1 MTAEARPAGR
11 PDTGAD
17 PRPDTGVDTGA
28 APGAGTDALR
38 QRVAALEQALAEAR
52 QARDAGRASE
62 DRFRALFDMNRDG
75 IVFVDL
81 EGHIE
86 EMNQAYLDLV
96 GYDRDEIGKHTYQD
110 LTPEKWRAEE
120 ADIIEIQVMRR
131 GFSDEYEKEYVRKD
145 GSIAPISLRTIL
157 VRDLEGR
164 PIRFM
169 GIVRDI
175 TELKE
180 KEEALKASEKRY
192 RSLFD
197 LSHDGVVFASLDGPI
212 EEANGAYLDML
223 GYDSDE
229 LAGMTYQQLTPARWA
244 AMEADIVGDQIL
256 SRGYSDEYEKEY
268 IRKDGSVFPVAL
280 RAILVRDEAGRPL
293 RLMAVVRDITEQK
306 QAKEA
311 LERHAHDLAR
321 SNEEL
326 EQFAYVASHD
336 LQEPLRKIRAF
347 GALLADEK
355 QESLD
360 EEGRQYIEFMIDA
373 AARMQ
378 TLVSDLLALSRVT
391 TGAQPFEDLAL
402 GEVFETVLSDLSVA
416 LQEADGRVEV
426 AAAPTIEADRT
437 QMEQLFRN
445 LIGNALKFRT
455 PDVPPQVSVRMVAD
469 APPLAAVPGPA
480 LTIVVAD
487 NGIGFEP
494 SQGSKLFQPFKRL
507 HARHQYEGAGIGLAI
522 CERIVSRH
530 HGRIAASGTPGAGAT
545 FTVTLPRRQPR

>member
-1 MTAEARPAGR
+1 MRAETAEAR
-11 PDTGAD
+11 AD
-17 PRPDTGVDTGA
+17 SRTDA
-28 APGAGTDALR
+28 GAGPDDGAQALR
-38 QRVAALEQALAEAR
+38 QQVAALEEALAEAGR
-52 QARDAGRASE
+52 ARDAGRTSE
-62 DRFRALFDMNRDG
+62 DRFRALFDMSRDG

-81 EGHIE
+81 DGHIE

-96 GYDRDEIGKHTYQD
+96 GYGRDEITTHTYQD
-110 LTPEKWRAEE
+110 LTPEKWRAIE
-120 ADIIEIQVMRR
+120 AEIIETQVMQR

-180 KEEALKASEKRY
+180 KEEALKASERRY

-197 LSHDGVVFASLDGPI
+197 LSHDGVVFVGLDGPV
-212 EEANGAYLDML
+212 EEANPAYLDML
-223 GYDSDE
+223 GYQLDE
-229 LAGMTYQQLTPARWA
+229 LVGMTYQQLTPPRWA
-244 AMEADIVGDQIL
+244 AMEADIVAEQLL
-256 SRGYSDEYEKEY
+256 SRGYTDEYEKEY
-268 IRKDGSVFPVAL
+268 IRKGGSVFPVAV
-280 RAILVRDEAGRPL
+280 RAILVRDETGAPVRIMGI
-293 RLMAVVRDITEQK
+293 VRDITEQK

-311 LERHAHDLAR
+311 LERHARDLAR

-355 QESLD
+355 RESLD
-360 EEGRQYIEFMIDA
+360 DEGQQYIDFMTDA

-391 TGAQPFEDLAL
+391 TAAHPFEDLSLA
-402 GEVFETVLSDLSVA
+402 EVFDTVLSDLSVR
-416 LQEADGRVEV
+416 LEEAGGQVEV
-426 AAAPTIEADRT
+426 SATPTIEADRT

-445 LIGNALKFRT
+445 LIGNALKFHR
-455 PDVPPQVSVRMVAD
+455 PGVPPQVTVEVAAQAQPID
-469 APPLAAVPGPA
+469 AVPGPA
-480 LTIVVAD
+480 HAIVVTD
-487 NGIGFEP
+487 NGIGFES

-522 CERIVSRH
+522 CEKIVLRH
-530 HGRIAASGTPGAGAT
+530 HGRITASGTPGAGAT

>member
-1 MTAEARPAGR
+1 MTAEARTASQPTAGAGR
-11 PDTGAD
+11 DDSAL
-17 PRPDTGVDTGA
+17 
-28 APGAGTDALR
+28 ALR
-38 QRVAALEQALAEAR
+38 RRVATLEQALAEAR
-52 QARDAGRASE
+52 RDRDAGRTSE
-62 DRFRALFDMNRDG
+62 DRFRALFDMSRDG

-96 GYDRDEIGKHTYQD
+96 GYDRDEISTHTYQD
-110 LTPEKWRAEE
+110 LTPKKWRAGE
-120 ADIIEIQVMRR
+120 AEIIETQVMRR

-164 PIRFM
+164 PVRFM

-197 LSHDGVVFASLDGPI
+197 LSHDGVVFVALDGPV
-212 EEANGAYLDML
+212 EEANGALLDML
-223 GYDSDE
+223 GYELDE
-229 LAGMTYQQLTPARWA
+229 LTGMTYQQFTPPRWA
-244 AMEADIVGDQIL
+244 AMEADIVAEQIL
-256 SRGYSDEYEKEY
+256 TRGYSDEYEKEY
-268 IRKDGSVFPVAL
+268 IRKDGSVFPVAV
-280 RAILVRDEAGRPL
+280 RAILVRDEAGAPL
-293 RLMAVVRDITEQK
+293 RIMAIVRDITEEK
-306 QAKEA
+306 LAKEA
-311 LERHAHDLAR
+311 LERHARDLAR

-347 GALLADEK
+347 GALLAEEKRENLDDE
-355 QESLD
+355 
-360 EEGRQYIEFMIDA
+360 GCQYIDFMTDA

-391 TGAQPFEDLAL
+391 TAAHPFEDLAL
-402 GEVFETVLSDLSVA
+402 DEVFATALSDLSVA
-416 LQEADGRVEV
+416 LQEADGQADI

-445 LIGNALKFRT
+445 LIGNALKFRRPGVRRGSRSRSRRARHRSTRFRGPHT
-455 PDVPPQVSVRMVAD
+455 PSSWRTTASASSRPRAASSSSPSSGCMRAISTRAPGSGLRSARRSSSATTGGSTRPPRRAR
-469 APPLAAVPGPA
+469 APP
-480 LTIVVAD
+480 
-487 NGIGFEP
+487 
-494 SQGSKLFQPFKRL
+494 
-507 HARHQYEGAGIGLAI
+507 
-522 CERIVSRH
+522 SR
-530 HGRIAASGTPGAGAT
+530 
-545 FTVTLPRRQPR
+545 

>member
-1 MTAEARPAGR
+1 MTAEARPLQH
-11 PDTGAD
+11 
-17 PRPDTGVDTGA
+17 
-28 APGAGTDALR
+28 APPLDDDEAL
-38 QRVAALEQALAEAR
+38 QRRIAELEQALAEAR
-52 QARDAGRASE
+52 RDRDAGRTSRG
-62 DRFRALFDMNRDG
+62 RFRSLFEMSRDG

-96 GYDRDEIGKHTYQD
+96 GYGRDEISTHTYQD
-110 LTPEKWRAEE
+110 LTPEKWRASE
-120 ADIIEIQVMRR
+120 AEIIETQVMRR

-157 VRDLEGR
+157 VRDLDGR
-164 PIRFM
+164 PVRFM

-180 KEEALKASEKRY
+180 KEEALRASEKRY

-197 LSHDGVVFASLDGPI
+197 LSHDGVVFVGLDGPV
-212 EEANGAYLDML
+212 EEANDAYLDML
-223 GYDSDE
+223 GYDLDE
-229 LAGMTYQQLTPARWA
+229 LIGVTYQQLTPVRWA
-244 AMEADIVGDQIL
+244 AMEAEIVEKQL
-256 SRGYSDEYEKEY
+256 MSRGYTDEYEKEY
-268 IRKDGSVFPVAL
+268 IRKNGSVFPIAV
-280 RAILVRDEAGRPL
+280 RSILVRDEAGTPVRI
-293 RLMAVVRDITEQK
+293 MGIVRDITEQK

-311 LERHAHDLAR
+311 LERHARDLAR

-347 GALLADEK
+347 GDLLAEEK
-355 QESLD
+355 RENLD
-360 EEGRQYIEFMIDA
+360 EEGHQYIDFMTDA
-373 AARMQ
+373 ASRMQ

-391 TGAQPFEDLAL
+391 TAAQPFEDLPL
-402 GEVFETVLSDLSVA
+402 NDVFDTVLSDLSVS
-416 LQEADGRVEV
+416 LEEVDGQVDV
-426 AAAPTIEADRT
+426 ANAPTIEADRT
-437 QMEQLFRN
+437 QMDQLFRN
-445 LIGNALKFRT
+445 LIGNAVKFHKPGVAPRVT
-455 PDVPPQVSVRMVAD
+455 VRMA
-469 APPLAAVPGPA
+469 AEAEPLPAVPGPA
-480 LTIVVAD
+480 HTIFVSD

-522 CERIVSRH
+522 CEKIVLRH
-530 HGRIAASGTPGAGAT
+530 HGQITATGTPGEGAT

>member
-1 MTAEARPAGR
+1 MTAEARPLR
-11 PDTGAD
+11 H
-17 PRPDTGVDTGA
+17 
-28 APGAGTDALR
+28 APPLAEDEALR
-38 QRVAALEQALAEAR
+38 RRIAELEQALAEAR
-52 QARDAGRASE
+52 RDRDAGRTSRG
-62 DRFRALFDMNRDG
+62 RFRSLFEMSRDG

-81 EGHIE
+81 DGHIE

-96 GYDRDEIGKHTYQD
+96 GYDRDEISTHTYQD
-110 LTPEKWRAEE
+110 LTPEKWRAGE
-120 ADIIEIQVMRR
+120 AEIIETQVMQR

-157 VRDLEGR
+157 VRDLDGR

-180 KEEALKASEKRY
+180 KEEALRASEKRY

-197 LSHDGVVFASLDGPI
+197 LSHDGVVFVGLDGPI
-212 EEANGAYLDML
+212 EEANDAYLDML
-223 GYDSDE
+223 GYGLDE
-229 LAGMTYQQLTPARWA
+229 IIGVTYQQLTPTRWA
-244 AMEADIVGDQIL
+244 AMEAEIVEKQL
-256 SRGYSDEYEKEY
+256 MSRGYTDEYEKEY
-268 IRKDGSVFPVAL
+268 IRKNGSVFPIAV
-280 RAILVRDEAGRPL
+280 RSILVRDEAGTPVRI
-293 RLMAVVRDITEQK
+293 MGIVRDITEQK

-311 LERHAHDLAR
+311 LERHARDLAR

-347 GALLADEK
+347 GALLAEEK
-355 QESLD
+355 QGSLD
-360 EEGRQYIEFMIDA
+360 EEGRQYIDFMTDA

-378 TLVSDLLALSRVT
+378 TLVSDILALSRVT
-391 TGAQPFEDLAL
+391 TAAQPFKDLL
-402 GEVFETVLSDLSVA
+402 LSDVFDTVLSDLSVA
-416 LQEADGRVEV
+416 LDEAEGHVEV
-426 AAAPTIEADRT
+426 AEVPTIEADRT
-437 QMEQLFRN
+437 QMDQLFRN
-445 LIGNALKFRT
+445 LIGNALKFRKPGVAPRVT
-455 PDVPPQVSVRMVAD
+455 VRMAGE
-469 APPLAAVPGPA
+469 AKPLPAIPGPA
-480 LTIVVAD
+480 LTIVVSD

-522 CERIVSRH
+522 CEKIVVRH
-530 HGRIAASGTPGAGAT
+530 HGRITATGRPDEGAT

>member
-11 PDTGAD
+11 PDTGA
-17 PRPDTGVDTGA
+17 DTGVDTGA

-223 GYDSDE
+223 GYDSERARRPD
-229 LAGMTYQQLTPARWA
+229 LPAAHAGAL
-244 AMEADIVGDQIL
+244 G
-256 SRGYSDEYEKEY
+256 G
-268 IRKDGSVFPVAL
+268 DGSRHRRGSDPQPRLFGRIREGIHPQGRLGLPRRPPRHPGTRRGRPAPAAHGG
-280 RAILVRDEAGRPL
+280 RARHHRAEAG
-293 RLMAVVRDITEQK
+293 
-306 QAKEA
+306 
-311 LERHAHDLAR
+311 
-321 SNEEL
+321 
-326 EQFAYVASHD
+326 
-336 LQEPLRKIRAF
+336 
-347 GALLADEK
+347 
-355 QESLD
+355 
-360 EEGRQYIEFMIDA
+360 EG
-373 AARMQ
+373 
-378 TLVSDLLALSRVT
+378 
-391 TGAQPFEDLAL
+391 
-402 GEVFETVLSDLSVA
+402 
-416 LQEADGRVEV
+416 
-426 AAAPTIEADRT
+426 
-437 QMEQLFRN
+437 
-445 LIGNALKFRT
+445 
-455 PDVPPQVSVRMVAD
+455 
-469 APPLAAVPGPA
+469 
-480 LTIVVAD
+480 
-487 NGIGFEP
+487 
-494 SQGSKLFQPFKRL
+494 
-507 HARHQYEGAGIGLAI
+507 
-522 CERIVSRH
+522 
-530 HGRIAASGTPGAGAT
+530 GAGA
-545 FTVTLPRRQPR
+545 PRPRPRPLERGARAVRLCRVPRPAGAAPQDSRLRRPPRGREAGEPGRGRPPVHRIHDRRRGGGCRPW

>member
-1 MTAEARPAGR
+1 MTAEARPLPHA
-11 PDTGAD
+11 PPIAD
-17 PRPDTGVDTGA
+17 DE
-28 APGAGTDALR
+28 ALR
-38 QRVAALEQALAEAR
+38 RRIATLEQALAEAR
-52 QARDAGRASE
+52 RARDVGRTSE
-62 DRFRALFDMNRDG
+62 DRFRSLFDMSRDG

-96 GYDRDEIGKHTYQD
+96 GYDRDEISTHTYQD
-110 LTPEKWRAEE
+110 LTPEKWRAGE
-120 ADIIEIQVMRR
+120 AEIIETQVMQR

-157 VRDLEGR
+157 VRDLDGR

-180 KEEALKASEKRY
+180 KEEALRASEKRY

-197 LSHDGVVFASLDGPI
+197 LSHDGVVFVGLDGPI
-212 EEANGAYLDML
+212 EEANDAYLDMV
-223 GYDSDE
+223 GYDLDE
-229 LAGMTYQQLTPARWA
+229 LIGVTYQQLTPTRWA
-244 AMEADIVGDQIL
+244 VMEAEIVDQQL
-256 SRGYSDEYEKEY
+256 MSRGYTDEYEKEY
-268 IRKDGSVFPVAL
+268 IRKEGSVFPVAV
-280 RAILVRDEAGRPL
+280 RSILVRDEAGTPVRI
-293 RLMAVVRDITEQK
+293 MGIVRDITEQK
-306 QAKEA
+306 EAKEA
-311 LERHAHDLAR
+311 LERHALDLAR

-360 EEGRQYIEFMIDA
+360 EEGRQYIDFMTDA

-391 TGAQPFEDLAL
+391 TAAQPFEDLPL
-402 GEVFETVLSDLSVA
+402 SDVFDTVLSDLSVS
-416 LQEADGRVEV
+416 LDEAGGHVEV
-426 AAAPTIEADRT
+426 AEVPTIEADRT
-437 QMEQLFRN
+437 QMDQLFRN
-445 LIGNALKFRT
+445 LIGNALKFRKPGVAPRVT
-455 PDVPPQVSVRMVAD
+455 VRMA
-469 APPLAAVPGPA
+469 AEAKPLPAIPGPA
-480 LTIVVAD
+480 HTIVVAD

-522 CERIVSRH
+522 CEKIVLRH
-530 HGRIAASGTPGAGAT
+530 HGRITATGTPGEGAT

>member
-1 MTAEARPAGR
+1 MTAETAEVRAASRTDLDGD
-11 PDTGAD
+11 PDDGAQ
-17 PRPDTGVDTGA
+17 
-28 APGAGTDALR
+28 ALR
-38 QRVAALEQALAEAR
+38 QQVAALEQALAEAGR
-52 QARDAGRASE
+52 ARDAGRTSE
-62 DRFRALFDMNRDG
+62 DRFRALFDMSRDG

-81 EGHIE
+81 DGHIE

-96 GYDRDEIGKHTYQD
+96 GYGRDEITTHTYQD
-110 LTPEKWRAEE
+110 LTPEKWRAIE
-120 ADIIEIQVMRR
+120 AEIIETQVMQR

-175 TELKE
+175 AELKE
-180 KEEALKASEKRY
+180 KEEALKASERRY

-197 LSHDGVVFASLDGPI
+197 LSHDGVVFVGLDGPV
-212 EEANGAYLDML
+212 EEANPAYLDML
-223 GYDSDE
+223 GYELDE
-229 LAGMTYQQLTPARWA
+229 LVGMTYQQLTPPRWA
-244 AMEADIVGDQIL
+244 KMEADIVAEQL
-256 SRGYSDEYEKEY
+256 LQRGYTDEYEKEY
-268 IRKDGSVFPVAL
+268 IRNDGSVFPVAV
-280 RAILVRDEAGRPL
+280 RAILVRDETGAPVRIMGI
-293 RLMAVVRDITEQK
+293 VRDITEQK

-311 LERHAHDLAR
+311 LERHARDLAR

-355 QESLD
+355 RESLD
-360 EEGRQYIEFMIDA
+360 DEGQRYIDFMTDA

-391 TGAQPFEDLAL
+391 TAAHPFEDLSLA
-402 GEVFETVLSDLSVA
+402 EVFDTVLSDLSVR
-416 LQEADGRVEV
+416 LEEAGGQVEV
-426 AAAPTIEADRT
+426 SATPTIEADRT

-445 LIGNALKFRT
+445 LIGNALKFCR
-455 PDVPPQVSVRMVAD
+455 PGVPPHVTVEVAAQAQPID
-469 APPLAAVPGPA
+469 AVPGPA
-480 LTIVVAD
+480 HTIVVTD
-487 NGIGFEP
+487 NGIGFEL

-522 CERIVSRH
+522 CEKIVLRH
-530 HGRIAASGTPGAGAT
+530 HGRITASGTPGAGAT

>member
-1 MTAEARPAGR
+1 MTAEARPLPHA
-11 PDTGAD
+11 PPLAD
-17 PRPDTGVDTGA
+17 DE
-28 APGAGTDALR
+28 ALR
-38 QRVAALEQALAEAR
+38 RRIAALEQALAEAR
-52 QARDAGRASE
+52 RARDIGRTSE
-62 DRFRALFDMNRDG
+62 DRFRSLFDMSRDG

-96 GYDRDEIGKHTYQD
+96 GYGRDEISTHTYQD
-110 LTPEKWRAEE
+110 LTPEKWRAGE
-120 ADIIEIQVMRR
+120 AEIIETQVMQR

-157 VRDLEGR
+157 VRDLDGR
-164 PIRFM
+164 PVRFM

-180 KEEALKASEKRY
+180 KEEALRASEKRY

-197 LSHDGVVFASLDGPI
+197 LSHDGVVFVGLDGPI
-212 EEANGAYLDML
+212 EEANDAYLDMV
-223 GYDSDE
+223 GYDLDE
-229 LAGMTYQQLTPARWA
+229 LIGVTYQQLTPVRWA
-244 AMEADIVGDQIL
+244 AMEAEIVDQQL
-256 SRGYSDEYEKEY
+256 MSRGYTDEYEKEY
-268 IRKDGSVFPVAL
+268 IRKEGSVFPVAV
-280 RAILVRDEAGRPL
+280 RSILVRDDAGTPVRI
-293 RLMAVVRDITEQK
+293 MGIVRDITEQK

-311 LERHAHDLAR
+311 LERHARDLAR

-347 GALLADEK
+347 GALLAEEK

-360 EEGRQYIEFMIDA
+360 EEGRQYIDFMTDA

-391 TGAQPFEDLAL
+391 TAAQPFKDLPL
-402 GEVFETVLSDLSVA
+402 SKVFDTVLSDLSVS
-416 LQEADGRVEV
+416 LDEAEGHVEV
-426 AAAPTIEADRT
+426 AEVPTIEADRT
-437 QMEQLFRN
+437 QMDQLFRN
-445 LIGNALKFRT
+445 LVGNALKFRKPGVAPRVT
-455 PDVPPQVSVRMVAD
+455 VRMAVEAK
-469 APPLAAVPGPA
+469 PLPAIPGPA
-480 LTIVVAD
+480 HTIVVAD

-522 CERIVSRH
+522 CEKIVLRH
-530 HGRIAASGTPGAGAT
+530 HGRITAAGTPGEGAT

>member
-1 MTAEARPAGR
+1 MTAEARPAR
-11 PDTGAD
+11 QD
-17 PRPDTGVDTGA
+17 
-28 APGAGTDALR
+28 GTDGGREESAHALR
-38 QRVAALEQALAEAR
+38 RQVASLEQALAEAWR
-52 QARDAGRASE
+52 ARDAGRTSE
-62 DRFRALFDMNRDG
+62 DRFRALFEMSRDG

-96 GYDRDEIGKHTYQD
+96 GYDRDEITTHTYQD
-110 LTPEKWRAEE
+110 LTPEKWRASE
-120 ADIIEIQVMRR
+120 AEIIETQVMRR

-157 VRDLEGR
+157 VRDLDGR
-164 PIRFM
+164 PVRFM

-175 TELKE
+175 AELKE

-192 RSLFD
+192 RGLFD
-197 LSHDGVVFASLDGPI
+197 LSHDGVVFAALDGTV
-212 EEANGAYLDML
+212 EEANPAYLDML
-223 GYDSDE
+223 GYDLDE
-229 LAGMTYQQLTPARWA
+229 IVNMTYQQLTPARWA
-244 AMEADIVGDQIL
+244 AMEADIVEEQLL
-256 SRGYSDEYEKEY
+256 SRGYTDEYEKEY
-268 IRKDGSVFPVAL
+268 IRKGGSVFPVAV
-280 RAILVRDEAGRPL
+280 RAILVRDETGRPV
-293 RLMAVVRDITEQK
+293 RLMGIARDITEQK

-311 LERHAHDLAR
+311 LERHARDLAR

-355 QESLD
+355 SESLD
-360 EEGRQYIEFMIDA
+360 DEGRQYIDFMTDA

-391 TGAQPFEDLAL
+391 TAARPFEDLAL
-402 GEVFETVLSDLSVA
+402 GEVFDTVLSDLSVA
-416 LQEADGRVEV
+416 LQEADGRVDV
-426 AAAPTIEADRT
+426 AAAPTVEADRT

-445 LIGNALKFRT
+445 LIGNALKFRR
-455 PDVPPQVSVRMVAD
+455 PGVAPRVTVEMAEGAMPLD
-469 APPLAAVPGPA
+469 AIPGPA
-480 LTIVVAD
+480 HTIVVAD

-494 SQGSKLFQPFKRL
+494 DQGSRLFQPFKRL

-522 CERIVSRH
+522 CEKIVLRH
-530 HGRIAASGTPGAGAT
+530 HGRITATATPGAGAA

>member
-1 MTAEARPAGR
+1 MTAEARPLPHA
-11 PDTGAD
+11 PPLAD
-17 PRPDTGVDTGA
+17 DE
-28 APGAGTDALR
+28 ALR
-38 QRVAALEQALAEAR
+38 RRITTLEQALAEAKR
-52 QARDAGRASE
+52 ARDVGRTSE
-62 DRFRALFDMNRDG
+62 DRFRSLFDMSRDG

-96 GYDRDEIGKHTYQD
+96 GYDRDEISTHTYQD
-110 LTPEKWRAEE
+110 LTPEKWRSGEAE
-120 ADIIEIQVMRR
+120 IIETQVMQR

-180 KEEALKASEKRY
+180 KEEALRASEKRY

-197 LSHDGVVFASLDGPI
+197 LSHDGVVFVGLDGPI
-212 EEANGAYLDML
+212 EEANDAYLDMV
-223 GYDSDE
+223 GYDLGE
-229 LAGMTYQQLTPARWA
+229 LIGVTYQQLTPTRWA
-244 AMEADIVGDQIL
+244 AMEAEIVDQQL
-256 SRGYSDEYEKEY
+256 MSRGYTDEYEKEY
-268 IRKDGSVFPVAL
+268 IRKEGSIFPVAV
-280 RAILVRDEAGRPL
+280 RSILVRDEAGTPVRI
-293 RLMAVVRDITEQK
+293 MGIVRDITEQK
-306 QAKEA
+306 EAKEA
-311 LERHAHDLAR
+311 LERHALDLAR

-360 EEGRQYIEFMIDA
+360 EEGRQYIDFMTDA

-391 TGAQPFEDLAL
+391 TAAQPFEDLPL
-402 GEVFETVLSDLSVA
+402 SDVFDTVLSDLSVA
-416 LQEADGRVEV
+416 LDEAEGHVEV
-426 AAAPTIEADRT
+426 AEVPTIEADRT
-437 QMEQLFRN
+437 QMDQLFRN
-445 LIGNALKFRT
+445 LIGNALKFRKPGIAPRVT
-455 PDVPPQVSVRMVAD
+455 VRMA
-469 APPLAAVPGPA
+469 AEAKPLPAIPGPA
-480 LTIVVAD
+480 HTIVVAD

-522 CERIVSRH
+522 CEKIVLRH
-530 HGRIAASGTPGAGAT
+530 HGRITATGTPGEGAT

>member
-1 MTAEARPAGR
+1 MTAKARPIEHIPATAE
-11 PDTGAD
+11 DE
-17 PRPDTGVDTGA
+17 
-28 APGAGTDALR
+28 ALR
-38 QRVAALEQALAEAR
+38 QRIAALEQALAEAR
-52 QARDAGRASE
+52 RDLDAGRTSE
-62 DRFRALFDMNRDG
+62 DRFRSLFDMSRDG

-96 GYDRDEIGKHTYQD
+96 GYGRDEISTHTYQD
-110 LTPEKWRAEE
+110 LTPEKWRAGE
-120 ADIIEIQVMRR
+120 AEIIETQVMRR

-157 VRDLEGR
+157 VRDLDGR
-164 PIRFM
+164 PVRFM

-180 KEEALKASEKRY
+180 KEEALRASEKRY

-197 LSHDGVVFASLDGPI
+197 LSHDGVVFVGLDGPV
-212 EEANGAYLDML
+212 EEANDAYLDML
-223 GYDSDE
+223 GYDLDE
-229 LAGMTYQQLTPARWA
+229 LIGVTYQQLTPTRWA
-244 AMEADIVGDQIL
+244 AMEAEIVEKQL
-256 SRGYSDEYEKEY
+256 MSRGYTDEYEKEY
-268 IRKDGSVFPVAL
+268 IRKNGSVFPIAV
-280 RAILVRDEAGRPL
+280 RSILVRDEAGTPVRI
-293 RLMAVVRDITEQK
+293 MGIVRDITEQK

-311 LERHAHDLAR
+311 LERHARDLAR

-347 GALLADEK
+347 GALLAEEK
-355 QESLD
+355 RESVD
-360 EEGRQYIEFMIDA
+360 EEGRQYIDFMTDA

-378 TLVSDLLALSRVT
+378 TLVSDILALSRVT
-391 TGAQPFEDLAL
+391 TAAQPFEDLPL
-402 GEVFETVLSDLSVA
+402 SNVFDTVLSDLSVS
-416 LQEADGRVEV
+416 LEEADGQVDV
-426 AAAPTIEADRT
+426 AEAPTIEADRT
-437 QMEQLFRN
+437 QMDQLFRN
-445 LIGNALKFRT
+445 LIGNALKFRKPGVASRVT
-455 PDVPPQVSVRMVAD
+455 VRMA
-469 APPLAAVPGPA
+469 AEAEPLPAVPGPA
-480 LTIVVAD
+480 HTIVVSD

-522 CERIVSRH
+522 CEKIVLRH
-530 HGRIAASGTPGAGAT
+530 HGQITATGTPDEGAT

>member
-1 MTAEARPAGR
+1 MTAETAEVHAARRTDA
-11 PDTGAD
+11 
-17 PRPDTGVDTGA
+17 
-28 APGAGTDALR
+28 GAGPDDGAHALR
-38 QRVAALEQALAEAR
+38 QQVAALEEALAEAR
-52 QARDAGRASE
+52 RARDAGRTSE
-62 DRFRALFDMNRDG
+62 DRFRALFDMSRDG

-81 EGHIE
+81 DGHIE

-96 GYDRDEIGKHTYQD
+96 GYGRDEITTHTYQD
-110 LTPEKWRAEE
+110 LTPEKWRAIE
-120 ADIIEIQVMRR
+120 AEIIETQVMQR

-145 GSIAPISLRTIL
+145 GSTAPISLRTIL

-175 TELKE
+175 AELKE

-192 RSLFD
+192 RGLFD
-197 LSHDGVVFASLDGPI
+197 LSHDGVVFVGLDGPV
-212 EEANGAYLDML
+212 EEANPAYLDML
-223 GYDSDE
+223 GYELDE
-229 LAGMTYQQLTPARWA
+229 LVGMTYQQLTPPRWA
-244 AMEADIVGDQIL
+244 KMEADIVAEQL
-256 SRGYSDEYEKEY
+256 LQRGYTDEYEKEY
-268 IRKDGSVFPVAL
+268 IRNDGSVFPVAV
-280 RAILVRDEAGRPL
+280 RAILVRDETGAPVRIMGI
-293 RLMAVVRDITEQK
+293 VRDITEQK

-311 LERHAHDLAR
+311 LERHARDLAR

-355 QESLD
+355 RESLD
-360 EEGRQYIEFMIDA
+360 DEGQQYIDFMTDA

-391 TGAQPFEDLAL
+391 TAAHPFEDLSLA
-402 GEVFETVLSDLSVA
+402 EVFDTVLSDLSVR
-416 LQEADGRVEV
+416 LEEAGGQVEV
-426 AAAPTIEADRT
+426 SATPTIEADRT

-445 LIGNALKFRT
+445 LIGNALKFCR
-455 PDVPPQVSVRMVAD
+455 PGVPPHVTVEVAAQAQPID
-469 APPLAAVPGPA
+469 TVPGPA
-480 LTIVVAD
+480 HDIVVTD
-487 NGIGFEP
+487 NGIGFEL

-522 CERIVSRH
+522 CEKIVLRH
-530 HGRIAASGTPGAGAT
+530 HGRITASGTPGAGAT

>member
-1 MTAEARPAGR
+1 MTAEARPAAR
-11 PDTGAD
+11 PAAGGA
-17 PRPDTGVDTGA
+17 RGVDA
-28 APGAGTDALR
+28 DALVR
-38 QRVAALEQALAEAR
+38 RVAALEQALAEAR
-52 QARDAGRASE
+52 RAGDAGRTSE
-62 DRFRALFDMNRDG
+62 DRFRALFDMSRDG

-96 GYDRDEIGKHTYQD
+96 GYDRDEITTHTYQD
-110 LTPEKWRAEE
+110 LTPEKWRAGE
-120 ADIIEIQVMRR
+120 AEIIETQVMPR

-157 VRDLEGR
+157 VRDLDGR

-175 TELKE
+175 AELKE
-180 KEEALKASEKRY
+180 NEEALKASEKRY

-197 LSHDGVVFASLDGPI
+197 LSHDGVVFAALDGHI
-212 EEANGAYLDML
+212 EEANDAYLDML
-223 GYDSDE
+223 GYDSAE
-229 LAGMTYQQLTPARWA
+229 LTGLTYQQLTPPRWA
-244 AMEADIVGDQIL
+244 AMEADIVAEQIL

-268 IRKDGSVFPVAL
+268 FRKDGSVLPVAL
-280 RAILVRDEAGRPL
+280 RAILVRDEAGAPV
-293 RLMAVVRDITEQK
+293 RLMAIVRDITEQK
-306 QAKEA
+306 LAKEA
-311 LERHAHDLAR
+311 LERHAHDLIR

-355 QESLD
+355 RERLD
-360 EEGRQYIEFMIDA
+360 EEGHQYVDFMTDA

-391 TGAQPFEDLAL
+391 TGARPFEDLAL
-402 GEVFETVLSDLSVA
+402 GEVFDTVLSDLSVA
-416 LQEADGRVEV
+416 LQEAGGRVDV

-445 LIGNALKFRT
+445 LIGNALKFRR
-455 PDVPPQVSVRMVAD
+455 PGVPPRVTVEIAD
-469 APPLAAVPGPA
+469 EAAPLDAVPWPA
-480 LTIVVAD
+480 HTIVITD
-487 NGIGFEP
+487 NGVGFEP
-494 SQGSKLFQPFKRL
+494 SQGGKLFQPFKRL

-522 CERIVSRH
+522 CEKIVSRH
-530 HGRIAASGTPGAGAT
+530 HGRIVASGTPGEGAT
-545 FTVTLPRRQPR
+545 FTVTLPRQQPQ

>member
-1 MTAEARPAGR
+1 MTAETAEAR
-11 PDTGAD
+11 
-17 PRPDTGVDTGA
+17 A
-28 APGAGTDALR
+28 ASRTDAGAGPDDGAQALR
-38 QRVAALEQALAEAR
+38 QQVAALEQALAEAR
-52 QARDAGRASE
+52 RARDAGRTSE
-62 DRFRALFDMNRDG
+62 DRFRALFDMSRDG

-81 EGHIE
+81 DGHIE

-96 GYDRDEIGKHTYQD
+96 GYGRDEITTHTYQD
-110 LTPEKWRAEE
+110 LTPEKWRAGE
-120 ADIIEIQVMRR
+120 AEIIETQVMQR

-175 TELKE
+175 AELKE
-180 KEEALKASEKRY
+180 KEEALKASERRY

-197 LSHDGVVFASLDGPI
+197 LSHDGVVFVGLDGPV
-212 EEANGAYLDML
+212 EEANPAYLDML
-223 GYDSDE
+223 GYELDE
-229 LAGMTYQQLTPARWA
+229 LVGMTYQQLTPPRWA
-244 AMEADIVGDQIL
+244 KMEADIVAEQL
-256 SRGYSDEYEKEY
+256 LQRGYTDEYEKEY
-268 IRKDGSVFPVAL
+268 IRNDGSVFPVAV
-280 RAILVRDEAGRPL
+280 RAILVRDETGAPVRIMGI
-293 RLMAVVRDITEQK
+293 VRDITEQK

-311 LERHAHDLAR
+311 LERHTRDLAR

-355 QESLD
+355 RESLD
-360 EEGRQYIEFMIDA
+360 DEGQQYIDFMTDA

-391 TGAQPFEDLAL
+391 TAAHPFEDLSLA
-402 GEVFETVLSDLSVA
+402 EVFDTVLSDLSVR
-416 LQEADGRVEV
+416 LEEAGGQVEV
-426 AAAPTIEADRT
+426 SATPTIEADRT

-445 LIGNALKFRT
+445 LIGNALKFCR
-455 PDVPPQVSVRMVAD
+455 PGVPPRVTVEVAAQAQPID
-469 APPLAAVPGPA
+469 TVPGPA
-480 LTIVVAD
+480 HDIVVTD
-487 NGIGFEP
+487 NGIGFES

-522 CERIVSRH
+522 CEKIVLRH
-530 HGRIAASGTPGAGAT
+530 HGRITASGTPGAGAT

>member
-1 MTAEARPAGR
+1 MTAEARPVERVPASAGEE
-11 PDTGAD
+11 
-17 PRPDTGVDTGA
+17 
-28 APGAGTDALR
+28 ALR
-38 QRVAALEQALAEAR
+38 RRIAALEQALAEAR
-52 QARDAGRASE
+52 RAQDAGRTSE
-62 DRFRALFDMNRDG
+62 DRFRALFDMSRDG

-81 EGHIE
+81 DGHIE

-96 GYDRDEIGKHTYQD
+96 GYDRDEITTHTYQD
-110 LTPEKWRAEE
+110 LTPEKWRAGE
-120 ADIIEIQVMRR
+120 AEIIETQVMRR

-157 VRDLEGR
+157 VRDLDGR

-175 TELKE
+175 AELKE

-197 LSHDGVVFASLDGPI
+197 LSHDGVVFVGLDGPI
-212 EEANGAYLDML
+212 EEANPAYLDML
-223 GYDSDE
+223 GYGLDE
-229 LAGMTYQQLTPARWA
+229 IVGMTYQQLTPPRWA
-244 AMEADIVGDQIL
+244 AMEAEIVAEQVI
-256 SRGYSDEYEKEY
+256 SRGYTDEYDKEY
-268 IRKDGSVFPVAL
+268 IRKDGSVFPVAV
-280 RAILVRDEAGRPL
+280 RAILVRDEAGTPVRI
-293 RLMAVVRDITEQK
+293 MGMVRDITEQK

-311 LERHAHDLAR
+311 LERHARDLAR

-355 QESLD
+355 RGNLD
-360 EEGRQYIEFMIDA
+360 DEGQQYIDFMTDA

-391 TGAQPFEDLAL
+391 TAAHPFEDLAL
-402 GEVFETVLSDLSVA
+402 AEVFDTVLSDLSVA
-416 LQEADGRVEV
+416 LEEAEGHVEV
-426 AAAPTIEADRT
+426 GATPTIEADRT

-445 LIGNALKFRT
+445 LIGNALKFRR
-455 PDVPPQVSVRMVAD
+455 PGVPPRVTVEVAAQAKPLD
-469 APPLAAVPGPA
+469 AIPGPA
-480 LTIVVAD
+480 YTIVVTD
-487 NGIGFEP
+487 NGIGFDS

-507 HARHQYEGAGIGLAI
+507 HARHHYEGAGIGLAI
-522 CERIVSRH
+522 CEKIVMRH
-530 HGRIAASGTPGAGAT
+530 HGRIIASGTPGEGAT
-545 FTVTLPRRQPR
+545 FTVTLPRRQPQ

>member
-1 MTAEARPAGR
+1 MTAEARPLPHA
-11 PDTGAD
+11 PPLAD
-17 PRPDTGVDTGA
+17 DEA
-28 APGAGTDALR
+28 
-38 QRVAALEQALAEAR
+38 QRRRIATLEQALAEAKR
-52 QARDAGRASE
+52 ARDVGRTSE
-62 DRFRALFDMNRDG
+62 DRFRSLFDMSRDG

-96 GYDRDEIGKHTYQD
+96 GYDRDEISTHTYQD
-110 LTPEKWRAEE
+110 LTPEKWRAGE
-120 ADIIEIQVMRR
+120 AEIIETQVMQR

-157 VRDLEGR
+157 VRDLDGR

-180 KEEALKASEKRY
+180 KEEALRASEKRY

-197 LSHDGVVFASLDGPI
+197 LSHDGVVFVGLDGPI
-212 EEANGAYLDML
+212 EEANDAYLDMV
-223 GYDSDE
+223 GYDLDE
-229 LAGMTYQQLTPARWA
+229 LIGVTYQQLTPTRWA
-244 AMEADIVGDQIL
+244 AMEAEIVDQQL
-256 SRGYSDEYEKEY
+256 MSRGYTDEYEKEY
-268 IRKDGSVFPVAL
+268 IRKEGSIFPVAV
-280 RAILVRDEAGRPL
+280 RSILVRDEAGTPVRI
-293 RLMAVVRDITEQK
+293 MGIVRDITEQK
-306 QAKEA
+306 EAKEA
-311 LERHAHDLAR
+311 LERHALDLAR

-360 EEGRQYIEFMIDA
+360 EEGRQYIDFMTDA

-391 TGAQPFEDLAL
+391 TAAQPFEDLPL
-402 GEVFETVLSDLSVA
+402 SDVFDTVLSDLSVS
-416 LQEADGRVEV
+416 LDEAEGHVEI
-426 AAAPTIEADRT
+426 AEAPTIEADRT
-437 QMEQLFRN
+437 QMDQLFRN
-445 LIGNALKFRT
+445 LIGNALKFRK
-455 PDVPPQVSVRMVAD
+455 PGI
-469 APPLAAVPGPA
+469 APRVTVHMAAEAPLPAIPGSA
-480 LTIVVAD
+480 HTIVVAD

-522 CERIVSRH
+522 CEKIVLRH
-530 HGRIAASGTPGAGAT
+530 HGRITATGTPGEGAT

>member
-1 MTAEARPAGR
+1 MTAEARPLEHA
-11 PDTGAD
+11 PPVAD
-17 PRPDTGVDTGA
+17 DE
-28 APGAGTDALR
+28 ALER
-38 QRVAALEQALAEAR
+38 RIAALEQALAEATR
-52 QARDAGRASE
+52 DRDAGRTSQ
-62 DRFRALFDMNRDG
+62 DRFRSLFDMSRDG

-81 EGHIE
+81 DGHIE

-96 GYDRDEIGKHTYQD
+96 GYDRDEISTHTYQD
-110 LTPEKWRAEE
+110 LTPEKWRAGE
-120 ADIIEIQVMRR
+120 AEIIETQVMRR

-157 VRDLEGR
+157 VRDLDGR

-180 KEEALKASEKRY
+180 NEDALKASERRY

-197 LSHDGVVFASLDGPI
+197 LSHDGVVFVALDGAI
-212 EEANGAYLDML
+212 EEANDAYLDML
-223 GYDSDE
+223 GYDLDE
-229 LAGMTYQQLTPARWA
+229 LIGVTYQQLTPARWA
-244 AMEADIVGDQIL
+244 AMEAEIVDTQLL
-256 SRGYSDEYEKEY
+256 SRGYTDEYEKEY
-268 IRKDGSVFPVAL
+268 IRKDGSAFPIAV
-280 RAILVRDEAGRPL
+280 RSILVREESGTPVRI
-293 RLMAVVRDITEQK
+293 MGVVRDITEQK

-311 LERHAHDLAR
+311 LERHALDLAR

-347 GALLADEK
+347 GDLLAEEK

-360 EEGRQYIEFMIDA
+360 EEGRQYIHFMTDA

-391 TGAQPFEDLAL
+391 TAAQPFEDLSL
-402 GEVFETVLSDLSVA
+402 NDVFETVLSDLSVS
-416 LQEADGRVEV
+416 LEEAEGQVDV
-426 AAAPTIEADRT
+426 AEAPTIEADRT
-437 QMEQLFRN
+437 QMDQLFRN
-445 LIGNALKFRT
+445 LIGNALKFRKPGVASRVT
-455 PDVPPQVSVRMVAD
+455 VRMA
-469 APPLAAVPGPA
+469 AEAEPLPAVPGSA
-480 LTIVVAD
+480 YTIVVAD

-522 CERIVSRH
+522 CEKIVLRH
-530 HGRIAASGTPGAGAT
+530 HGQITATGTPGEGAT

>member
-1 MTAEARPAGR
+1 MAADTAKARSPGQSAADVR
-11 PDTGAD
+11 PGDGAH
-17 PRPDTGVDTGA
+17 
-28 APGAGTDALR
+28 ALR
-38 QRVAALEQALAEAR
+38 QQISLLEDALAEAR
-52 QARDAGRASE
+52 SARDAGRTSE
-62 DRFRALFDMNRDG
+62 DRFRSLFDMSRDG

-96 GYDRDEIGKHTYQD
+96 GYGRDEITTHTYQD
-110 LTPEKWRAEE
+110 LTPEKWRAGE
-120 ADIIEIQVMRR
+120 AEIIETQVMQR

-169 GIVRDI
+169 GHRPRYCRA
-175 TELKE
+175 EGEGGGAQGLG
-180 KEEALKASEKRY
+180 EALPQPLRPESRRRCLRRPGRHRRGGEPRLPRHAGLRPP
-192 RSLFD
+192 RDRQQD
-197 LSHDGVVFASLDGPI
+197 L
-212 EEANGAYLDML
+212 
-223 GYDSDE
+223 
-229 LAGMTYQQLTPARWA
+229 PAAHAATLA
-244 AMEADIVGDQIL
+244 AMEANIVEEQLL
-256 SRGYSDEYEKEY
+256 SRGYTDEYEKEY
-268 IRKDGSVFPVAL
+268 IRRDGSVFPVAV
-280 RAILVRDEAGRPL
+280 RAILVRDETGKPV
-293 RLMAVVRDITEQK
+293 RLMGMVRDITEQK
-306 QAKEA
+306 EAKEA

-355 QESLD
+355 RDSLD
-360 EEGRQYIEFMIDA
+360 DEGRQYIDFMTDA

-391 TGAQPFEDLAL
+391 TAAHPFEDLAL
-402 GEVFETVLSDLSVA
+402 AEVFDTVLSDLSVA
-416 LQEADGRVEV
+416 LEEADGQVDV
-426 AAAPTIEADRT
+426 AATPTIEADRT

-445 LIGNALKFRT
+445 LIGNGLKFRRPGVAPRVT
-455 PDVPPQVSVRMVAD
+455 VRMAGEVRPLVAT
-469 APPLAAVPGPA
+469 PGPA
-480 LTIVVAD
+480 HTIVVTD
-487 NGIGFEP
+487 NGIGFEQ
-494 SQGSKLFQPFKRL
+494 SLGSKLFQPFKRL

-522 CERIVSRH
+522 CERIVLRH
-530 HGRIAASGTPGAGAT
+530 HGRITASGRPGEGAT

>member
-1 MTAEARPAGR
+1 MTAEARPLPHA
-11 PDTGAD
+11 PPLAD
-17 PRPDTGVDTGA
+17 DEV
-28 APGAGTDALR
+28 LR
-38 QRVAALEQALAEAR
+38 RRIATLEQALAEAKR
-52 QARDAGRASE
+52 ARDVGRTSE
-62 DRFRALFDMNRDG
+62 DRFRSLFDMSRDG

-96 GYDRDEIGKHTYQD
+96 GYDRDEISTHTYQD
-110 LTPEKWRAEE
+110 LTPEKWRAGE
-120 ADIIEIQVMRR
+120 AEIIETQVMQR

-157 VRDLEGR
+157 VRDLDGR

-180 KEEALKASEKRY
+180 KEEALRASEKRY

-197 LSHDGVVFASLDGPI
+197 LSHDGVVFVGLDGPI
-212 EEANGAYLDML
+212 EEANDAYLDMV
-223 GYDSDE
+223 GYDLGE
-229 LAGMTYQQLTPARWA
+229 LIGVTYQQLTPTRWA
-244 AMEADIVGDQIL
+244 AMEAEIVDQQL
-256 SRGYSDEYEKEY
+256 MSRGYTDEYEKEY
-268 IRKDGSVFPVAL
+268 IRKEGSVFPVAV
-280 RAILVRDEAGRPL
+280 RSILVRDEAGTPVRI
-293 RLMAVVRDITEQK
+293 MGIVRDITEQK
-306 QAKEA
+306 EAKEA
-311 LERHAHDLAR
+311 LERHALDLAR

-360 EEGRQYIEFMIDA
+360 EEGRQYIDFMTDA

-391 TGAQPFEDLAL
+391 TAAQPFEDLPL
-402 GEVFETVLSDLSVA
+402 SDVFDTVLSDLSVS
-416 LQEADGRVEV
+416 LDEAEGYVEV
-426 AAAPTIEADRT
+426 AEVPTIEADRT
-437 QMEQLFRN
+437 QMDQLFRN
-445 LIGNALKFRT
+445 LIGNALKFRKPGVAPRVT
-455 PDVPPQVSVRMVAD
+455 VRMA
-469 APPLAAVPGPA
+469 AEAKPLPAIPGPA
-480 LTIVVAD
+480 HTIVVAD

-522 CERIVSRH
+522 CEKIVLRH
-530 HGRIAASGTPGAGAT
+530 HGRITATGTPGEGAT

>member
-1 MTAEARPAGR
+1 MTAETAEAR
-11 PDTGAD
+11 
-17 PRPDTGVDTGA
+17 A
-28 APGAGTDALR
+28 ASRTDAGAGPDDGAHALR
-38 QRVAALEQALAEAR
+38 RQVAALEQALAEAGR
-52 QARDAGRASE
+52 ARDAGRTSE
-62 DRFRALFDMNRDG
+62 DRFRALFDMSRDG

-81 EGHIE
+81 DGHIE

-96 GYDRDEIGKHTYQD
+96 GYGRDEITTHTYQD
-110 LTPEKWRAEE
+110 LTPEKWRAIE
-120 ADIIEIQVMRR
+120 AEIIETQVMQR

-180 KEEALKASEKRY
+180 KEEALKASERRY

-197 LSHDGVVFASLDGPI
+197 LSHDGVVFVGLNGPV
-212 EEANGAYLDML
+212 EEANPAYLDML
-223 GYDSDE
+223 GYQLDE
-229 LAGMTYQQLTPARWA
+229 LVGMTYQQLTPPRWA
-244 AMEADIVGDQIL
+244 AMEADIVAEQLL
-256 SRGYSDEYEKEY
+256 SRGYTDEYEKEY
-268 IRKDGSVFPVAL
+268 IRKGGSVFPVAV
-280 RAILVRDEAGRPL
+280 RAILVRDETGAPVRIMGI
-293 RLMAVVRDITEQK
+293 VRDITEQK

-311 LERHAHDLAR
+311 LERHARDLAR

-355 QESLD
+355 RESLD
-360 EEGRQYIEFMIDA
+360 DEGQQYIDFMTDA

-391 TGAQPFEDLAL
+391 TAAHPFEDLSLA
-402 GEVFETVLSDLSVA
+402 EVFDTVLSDLSVA
-416 LQEADGRVEV
+416 LQEADGQVDV
-426 AAAPTIEADRT
+426 AATPTIEADRT

-445 LIGNALKFRT
+445 LIGNALKFHR
-455 PDVPPQVSVRMVAD
+455 PGVPPQVTVEVAAQAQPID
-469 APPLAAVPGPA
+469 AVPGPA
-480 LTIVVAD
+480 HAIVVTD
-487 NGIGFEP
+487 NGIGFES

-522 CERIVSRH
+522 CEKIVLRH
-530 HGRIAASGTPGAGAT
+530 HGRITASGTPGAGAT

>member
-1 MTAEARPAGR
+1 MTAETAEAR
-11 PDTGAD
+11 
-17 PRPDTGVDTGA
+17 A
-28 APGAGTDALR
+28 ASRTDAGAGPDDGAHALR
-38 QRVAALEQALAEAR
+38 RQVAALEQALAEAGR
-52 QARDAGRASE
+52 ARDAGRTSE
-62 DRFRALFDMNRDG
+62 DRFRALFDMSRDG

-81 EGHIE
+81 DGHIE

-96 GYDRDEIGKHTYQD
+96 GYGRDEITTHTYQD
-110 LTPEKWRAEE
+110 LTPEKWRAIE
-120 ADIIEIQVMRR
+120 AEIIETQVMQR

-180 KEEALKASEKRY
+180 KEEALKASERRY

-197 LSHDGVVFASLDGPI
+197 LSHDGVVFVGLDGPV
-212 EEANGAYLDML
+212 EEANPAYLDML
-223 GYDSDE
+223 GYELDE
-229 LAGMTYQQLTPARWA
+229 LVGMTYQQLTPPRWA
-244 AMEADIVGDQIL
+244 AMEADIVAEQLL
-256 SRGYSDEYEKEY
+256 SRGYTDEYEKEY
-268 IRKDGSVFPVAL
+268 IRKGGSVFPVAV
-280 RAILVRDEAGRPL
+280 RAILVRDETGAPVRIMGI
-293 RLMAVVRDITEQK
+293 VRDITEQK

-311 LERHAHDLAR
+311 LERHARDLAR

-355 QESLD
+355 RESLD
-360 EEGRQYIEFMIDA
+360 DEGQQYIDFMTDA

-391 TGAQPFEDLAL
+391 TAAHPFEDLSLA
-402 GEVFETVLSDLSVA
+402 EVFDTVLSDLSVA
-416 LQEADGRVEV
+416 LEEADGQVEV
-426 AAAPTIEADRT
+426 AATPTIEADRT

-445 LIGNALKFRT
+445 LIGNGLKFRRPGIAPRVT
-455 PDVPPQVSVRMVAD
+455 VRIAKAAQPLVAT
-469 APPLAAVPGPA
+469 PGPA
-480 LTIVVAD
+480 HTIVVTD
-487 NGIGFEP
+487 NGIGFES

-522 CERIVSRH
+522 CEKIVLRH
-530 HGRIAASGTPGAGAT
+530 HGRITASGTPGAGAT

>member
-1 MTAEARPAGR
+1 MTAEARPLPHA
-11 PDTGAD
+11 PPLAD
-17 PRPDTGVDTGA
+17 DEV
-28 APGAGTDALR
+28 LR
-38 QRVAALEQALAEAR
+38 RRIAALEQALAEAKR
-52 QARDAGRASE
+52 ARDVGRTSE
-62 DRFRALFDMNRDG
+62 DRFRSLFDMSRDG

-96 GYDRDEIGKHTYQD
+96 GYDRDEISTHTYQD
-110 LTPEKWRAEE
+110 LTPEKWRAGE
-120 ADIIEIQVMRR
+120 AEIIEMQVMQR

-157 VRDLEGR
+157 VRDLDGR
-164 PIRFM
+164 PIRYM

-180 KEEALKASEKRY
+180 KEEALRASEKRY

-197 LSHDGVVFASLDGPI
+197 LSHDGVVFVGLDGPI
-212 EEANGAYLDML
+212 EEANDAYLDMV
-223 GYDSDE
+223 GYDLDE
-229 LAGMTYQQLTPARWA
+229 LIGVTYQQLTPTRWA
-244 AMEADIVGDQIL
+244 AMEAEIVDQQL
-256 SRGYSDEYEKEY
+256 MSRGYTDEYEKEY
-268 IRKDGSVFPVAL
+268 IRKEGSIFPVAV
-280 RAILVRDEAGRPL
+280 RSILVRDEAGTPVRI
-293 RLMAVVRDITEQK
+293 MGIVRDITEQK
-306 QAKEA
+306 EAKEA
-311 LERHAHDLAR
+311 LERHALDLAR

-360 EEGRQYIEFMIDA
+360 EEGRQYIDFMTDA

-391 TGAQPFEDLAL
+391 TAAQPFEDLPL
-402 GEVFETVLSDLSVA
+402 SDVFDTVLSDLSVS
-416 LQEADGRVEV
+416 LDEAEGHVEI
-426 AAAPTIEADRT
+426 AEAPTIEADRT
-437 QMEQLFRN
+437 QMDQLFRN
-445 LIGNALKFRT
+445 LIGNALKFRKPGIAPRVT
-455 PDVPPQVSVRMVAD
+455 VRMA
-469 APPLAAVPGPA
+469 AESKPLPAIPGPA
-480 LTIVVAD
+480 HTIVVAD

-522 CERIVSRH
+522 CEKIVLRH
-530 HGRIAASGTPGAGAT
+530 HGRITATGTPGEGAT

>member
-1 MTAEARPAGR
+1 MTAETAEAR
-11 PDTGAD
+11 
-17 PRPDTGVDTGA
+17 A
-28 APGAGTDALR
+28 ASRTDAGAGPNDGAHALR
-38 QRVAALEQALAEAR
+38 RQVAALEQALAEAGR
-52 QARDAGRASE
+52 ARDAGRTSE
-62 DRFRALFDMNRDG
+62 DRFRALFDMSRDG

-81 EGHIE
+81 DGHIE

-96 GYDRDEIGKHTYQD
+96 GYGRDEITTHTYQD
-110 LTPEKWRAEE
+110 LTPEKWRAIE
-120 ADIIEIQVMRR
+120 AEIIETQVMQR

-145 GSIAPISLRTIL
+145 GSVAPISLRTIL

-180 KEEALKASEKRY
+180 KEEALKASERRY

-197 LSHDGVVFASLDGPI
+197 LSHDGVVFVGLDGPV
-212 EEANGAYLDML
+212 EEANPAYLDML
-223 GYDSDE
+223 GYELDE
-229 LAGMTYQQLTPARWA
+229 LVGMTYQQLTPRRWA
-244 AMEADIVGDQIL
+244 AMEADIVAEQLL
-256 SRGYSDEYEKEY
+256 SRGYTDEYEKEY
-268 IRKDGSVFPVAL
+268 IRKGGSVFPVAV
-280 RAILVRDEAGRPL
+280 RAILVRDETGAPVRIMGI
-293 RLMAVVRDITEQK
+293 VRDITEQK

-311 LERHAHDLAR
+311 LERHARDLAR

-355 QESLD
+355 RESLD
-360 EEGRQYIEFMIDA
+360 DEGQQYIDFMTDA

-391 TGAQPFEDLAL
+391 TAAHPFEDLSLA
-402 GEVFETVLSDLSVA
+402 EVFDTVLSDLSVR
-416 LQEADGRVEV
+416 LEEAGGQVEV
-426 AAAPTIEADRT
+426 GATPTIEADRT

-445 LIGNALKFRT
+445 LIGNALKFHR
-455 PDVPPQVSVRMVAD
+455 PGVPPRVTVEVAAQAQPID
-469 APPLAAVPGPA
+469 AVPGPA
-480 LTIVVAD
+480 HTIVVTD
-487 NGIGFEP
+487 NGIGFEL

-522 CERIVSRH
+522 CEKIVLRH
-530 HGRIAASGTPGAGAT
+530 HGRITASGTPGAGAT

>member
-1 MTAEARPAGR
+1 MAAETAVARA
-11 PDTGAD
+11 TSQA
-17 PRPDTGVDTGA
+17 
-28 APGAGTDALR
+28 GAGARADDGTRTLR
-38 QRVAALEQALAEAR
+38 QQIALLEDALAEAR
-52 QARDAGRASE
+52 SARDAGRTSE
-62 DRFRALFDMNRDG
+62 DRFRALFDMSRDG

-96 GYDRDEIGKHTYQD
+96 GYGRDEITTHTYQD
-110 LTPEKWRAEE
+110 LTPEKWRAGE
-120 ADIIEIQVMRR
+120 AEIIETQVMQR

-157 VRDLEGR
+157 VRDLAGR

-192 RSLFD
+192 RGLFD
-197 LSHDGVVFASLDGPI
+197 LSHDGVVFVGLDGPI
-212 EEANGAYLDML
+212 EEANPAYLDMV
-223 GYDSDE
+223 GYDLDA
-229 LAGMTYQQLTPARWA
+229 LIGVTYQQLTPARWA
-244 AMEADIVGDQIL
+244 EMEAEIVDRQL
-256 SRGYSDEYEKEY
+256 MSRGYTDEYEKEY
-268 IRKDGSVFPVAL
+268 IRKDGSVFPVAV
-280 RAILVRDEAGRPL
+280 RSILVRDETGMPVRI
-293 RLMAVVRDITEQK
+293 MGIVRDITEQK

-311 LERHAHDLAR
+311 LERHARDLAR

-355 QESLD
+355 REHIDD
-360 EEGRQYIEFMIDA
+360 EGQQYIDFMTDA

-391 TGAQPFEDLAL
+391 TAAQPFEDLAL
-402 GEVFETVLSDLSVA
+402 AEVFETVLSDLSVA
-416 LQEADGRVEV
+416 LEEAGGRVEV
-426 AAAPTIEADRT
+426 DATPIVEADQT

-445 LIGNALKFRT
+445 LIGNALKFRR
-455 PDVPPQVSVRMVAD
+455 PGA
-469 APPLAAVPGPA
+469 APRVTVKVAAVAERLEAIPGPA
-480 LTIVVAD
+480 HTIVVTD
-487 NGIGFEP
+487 NGIGFES
-494 SQGSKLFQPFKRL
+494 SQGGKLFQPFKRL

-522 CERIVSRH
+522 CEKIVLRH
-530 HGRIAASGTPGAGAT
+530 HGRITAAGTQGEGAT

>member
-1 MTAEARPAGR
+1 MTAEARPLPHA
-11 PDTGAD
+11 PPLAD
-17 PRPDTGVDTGA
+17 DE
-28 APGAGTDALR
+28 ALR
-38 QRVAALEQALAEAR
+38 RRIAALEQALAEAR
-52 QARDAGRASE
+52 RARDIGRTSE
-62 DRFRALFDMNRDG
+62 DKFRSLFDMSRDG

-96 GYDRDEIGKHTYQD
+96 GYGRDEISTHTYQD
-110 LTPEKWRAEE
+110 LTPEKWRAGE
-120 ADIIEIQVMRR
+120 AEIIETQVMPR

-157 VRDLEGR
+157 VRDLDGR

-180 KEEALKASEKRY
+180 KEEALRASEKRY

-197 LSHDGVVFASLDGPI
+197 LSHDGVVFVGLDGPI
-212 EEANGAYLDML
+212 EEANDAYLDMV
-223 GYDSDE
+223 GYDLDE
-229 LAGMTYQQLTPARWA
+229 LIGVTYQQLTPVRWA
-244 AMEADIVGDQIL
+244 AMEAEIVDQQL
-256 SRGYSDEYEKEY
+256 MSRGHTDEYEKEY
-268 IRKDGSVFPVAL
+268 IRKEGSIFPVAV
-280 RAILVRDEAGRPL
+280 RSILVRDDAGTPVRI
-293 RLMAVVRDITEQK
+293 MGIVRDITEQK

-311 LERHAHDLAR
+311 LERHARDLAR

-347 GALLADEK
+347 GALLAEEK

-360 EEGRQYIEFMIDA
+360 EEGRQYIDFMTDA

-391 TGAQPFEDLAL
+391 TAAQPFKDLPL
-402 GEVFETVLSDLSVA
+402 SKVFDTVLSDLSVS
-416 LQEADGRVEV
+416 LDEAEGHVEV
-426 AAAPTIEADRT
+426 AEVPTIEADRT
-437 QMEQLFRN
+437 QMDQLFRN
-445 LIGNALKFRT
+445 LVGNALKFRRPGVAPRVT
-455 PDVPPQVSVRMVAD
+455 VRMA
-469 APPLAAVPGPA
+469 AEAKPLPAIPGPA
-480 LTIVVAD
+480 HTIVVAD

-522 CERIVSRH
+522 CEKIVLRH
-530 HGRIAASGTPGAGAT
+530 HGRITATGTPGEGAT

>member
-1 MTAEARPAGR
+1 MAAETAEARAAAR
-11 PDTGAD
+11 P
-17 PRPDTGVDTGA
+17 A
-28 APGAGTDALR
+28 APARSDDTVNALR
-38 QRVAALEQALAEAR
+38 QQIAQLEDALAEAR
-52 QARDAGRASE
+52 SARDAGRTSE
-62 DRFRALFDMNRDG
+62 DRFRALFEMSRDG

-96 GYDRDEIGKHTYQD
+96 GYGRDEITTHTYQD
-110 LTPEKWRAEE
+110 LTPEKWRAGE
-120 ADIIEIQVMRR
+120 AEIIETQVMQR

-157 VRDLEGR
+157 VRDLDGR

-192 RSLFD
+192 RGLFD
-197 LSHDGVVFASLDGPI
+197 LSHDGVVFVGLDGPI
-212 EEANGAYLDML
+212 EEANPAYLDML
-223 GYDSDE
+223 GYDLDE
-229 LAGMTYQQLTPARWA
+229 LIGVTYQQLTPARWA
-244 AMEADIVGDQIL
+244 EMEAEIVDRQL
-256 SRGYSDEYEKEY
+256 MSRGYTDEYEKEY
-268 IRKDGSVFPVAL
+268 IRKEGSIFPVAV
-280 RAILVRDEAGRPL
+280 RSILVRDETGTPVRIL
-293 RLMAVVRDITEQK
+293 GVVRDITEQK

-311 LERHAHDLAR
+311 LERHARDLAR

-355 QESLD
+355 RENLD
-360 EEGRQYIEFMIDA
+360 DEGQQYIDFMTDA

-391 TGAQPFEDLAL
+391 TAAQPFEDLAL
-402 GEVFETVLSDLSVA
+402 AEVFDTVLSDLSVA
-416 LQEADGRVEV
+416 LDEAGGQVDV
-426 AAAPTIEADRT
+426 AATPTVEADRT

-445 LIGNALKFRT
+445 LIGNALKFRRPGVAPRVT
-455 PDVPPQVSVRMVAD
+455 VDVAAGAERLD
-469 APPLAAVPGPA
+469 AIPGPA
-480 LTIVVAD
+480 HTIVVTD
-487 NGIGFEP
+487 NGIGFDS
-494 SQGSKLFQPFKRL
+494 SQGGKLFQPFKRL

-522 CERIVSRH
+522 CEKIVLRH
-530 HGRIAASGTPGAGAT
+530 HGRITASGTPGEGAT

>member
-1 MTAEARPAGR
+1 MTAEARPAARLPQAAGR
-11 PDTGAD
+11 D
-17 PRPDTGVDTGA
+17 
-28 APGAGTDALR
+28 AGPEALQR
-38 QRVAALEQALAEAR
+38 RVAALEQALAEAR
-52 QARDAGRASE
+52 QAQDAGRTSE
-62 DRFRALFDMNRDG
+62 DRFRALFDMSRDG

-81 EGHIE
+81 DGHIE

-96 GYDRDEIGKHTYQD
+96 GYDRDEISTHTYQD
-110 LTPEKWRAEE
+110 LTPEKWRAGE
-120 ADIIEIQVMRR
+120 AAIIENQVMKR

-175 TELKE
+175 AELKE
-180 KEEALKASEKRY
+180 KEEELKASEKRY

-197 LSHDGVVFASLDGPI
+197 LSHDGVVFAALDGPI
-212 EEANGAYLDML
+212 EEANDAYLDML

-229 LAGMTYQQLTPARWA
+229 LAGLTYQQLTPARWA
-244 AMEADIVGDQIL
+244 AMEADIVEEQIL
-256 SRGYSDEYEKEY
+256 VRGYSDEYEKEY
-268 IRKDGSVFPVAL
+268 FRKDGSVFPVAV

-306 QAKEA
+306 EAKEA
-311 LERHAHDLAR
+311 LERHANDLAR

-355 QESLD
+355 RESLD
-360 EEGRQYIEFMIDA
+360 EEGRQYIDFMTDA

-402 GEVFETVLSDLSVA
+402 GEVFDTVLSDLSVA
-416 LQEADGRVEV
+416 LQEAKGHVEV
-426 AAAPTIEADRT
+426 DAAPTIEADRT

-445 LIGNALKFRT
+445 LIGNALKFRKPGVAPRVT
-455 PDVPPQVSVRMVAD
+455 VRVTDVA
-469 APPLAAVPGPA
+469 APLAAVPGPA
-480 LTIVVAD
+480 HTIVVAD

-494 SQGSKLFQPFKRL
+494 AQGGKLFQPFKRL
-507 HARHQYEGAGIGLAI
+507 HARQQYAGAGIGLAI
-522 CERIVSRH
+522 CEKIVLRH
-530 HGRIAASGTPGAGAT
+530 HGRIAASATPGEGAA

>member
-1 MTAEARPAGR
+1 MTAEARTASQPTAGAGR
-11 PDTGAD
+11 DD
-17 PRPDTGVDTGA
+17 S
-28 APGAGTDALR
+28 ALTLR
-38 QRVAALEQALAEAR
+38 RRVATLEQALAEAR
-52 QARDAGRASE
+52 RDRDAGRTSE
-62 DRFRALFDMNRDG
+62 DRFRALFDMSRDG

-96 GYDRDEIGKHTYQD
+96 GYDRDEISTHTYQD
-110 LTPEKWRAEE
+110 LTPEKWRAGE
-120 ADIIEIQVMRR
+120 AEIIETQVMRR
-131 GFSDEYEKEYVRKD
+131 GFSDEYEKEYVRKG

-164 PIRFM
+164 PVRFM

-197 LSHDGVVFASLDGPI
+197 LSHDGVVFVALDGPV
-212 EEANGAYLDML
+212 EEANGALLDML
-223 GYDSDE
+223 GYELDE
-229 LAGMTYQQLTPARWA
+229 LTGMTYQQFTPPRWA
-244 AMEADIVGDQIL
+244 AMEADIVAEQIL
-256 SRGYSDEYEKEY
+256 TRGYSDEYEKEY
-268 IRKDGSVFPVAL
+268 IRKDGSVFPVVV
-280 RAILVRDEAGRPL
+280 RAILVRDEAGAPL
-293 RLMAVVRDITEQK
+293 RIMAIVRDITEEK
-306 QAKEA
+306 LAKEA
-311 LERHAHDLAR
+311 LERHARDLAR

-347 GALLADEK
+347 GALLAEEK
-355 QESLD
+355 RESLD
-360 EEGRQYIEFMIDA
+360 DEGCQYIDFMTDA

-391 TGAQPFEDLAL
+391 TAAHPFEDLAL
-402 GEVFETVLSDLSVA
+402 DEVFATVLSDLSVA
-416 LQEADGRVEV
+416 LQEADGQADV

-445 LIGNALKFRT
+445 LIGNALKFRR
-455 PDVPPQVSVRMVAD
+455 PGVPPRVTVEISED
-469 APPLAAVPGPA
+469 AAPLDATPGPA
-480 LTIVVAD
+480 FTIVVAD

-494 SQGSKLFQPFKRL
+494 SEGGKLFQPFKRL

-522 CERIVSRH
+522 CEKIVLRH
-530 HGRIAASGTPGAGAT
+530 HGRIDASATPGTGAT
-545 FTVTLPRRQPR
+545 FKVTLPRRQPR

>member
-1 MTAEARPAGR
+1 MTAKARPL
-11 PDTGAD
+11 PH
-17 PRPDTGVDTGA
+17 
-28 APGAGTDALR
+28 APPLAEDEALR
-38 QRVAALEQALAEAR
+38 RRIATLEQALAEAR
-52 QARDAGRASE
+52 RARDVGRTSE
-62 DRFRALFDMNRDG
+62 DRFRSLFDMSRDG

-96 GYDRDEIGKHTYQD
+96 GYDRDEISTHTYQD
-110 LTPEKWRAEE
+110 LTPEKWRAGE
-120 ADIIEIQVMRR
+120 AEIIETQVMQR

-157 VRDLEGR
+157 VRDLDGR

-180 KEEALKASEKRY
+180 KEEALRASEKRY

-197 LSHDGVVFASLDGPI
+197 LSHDGVVFVGLDGPI
-212 EEANGAYLDML
+212 EEANDAYLDMV
-223 GYDSDE
+223 GYDLDE
-229 LAGMTYQQLTPARWA
+229 LIGVTYQQLTPARWA
-244 AMEADIVGDQIL
+244 AMEAEIVDQQL
-256 SRGYSDEYEKEY
+256 MSRGYTDEYEKEY
-268 IRKDGSVFPVAL
+268 IRKEGSIFPVAV
-280 RAILVRDEAGRPL
+280 RSILVRDEASTPVRIMGI
-293 RLMAVVRDITEQK
+293 VRDITEQK
-306 QAKEA
+306 EAKEA
-311 LERHAHDLAR
+311 LERHALDLAR

-360 EEGRQYIEFMIDA
+360 EEGRQYIDFMTDA

-391 TGAQPFEDLAL
+391 TAAQPFEDLPL
-402 GEVFETVLSDLSVA
+402 SDVFDTVLSDLSVS
-416 LQEADGRVEV
+416 LDEAEGHVEV
-426 AAAPTIEADRT
+426 AEAPTIEADRT
-437 QMEQLFRN
+437 QMDQLFRN
-445 LIGNALKFRT
+445 LIGNALKFRKPGIAPRVT
-455 PDVPPQVSVRMVAD
+455 VRMATE
-469 APPLAAVPGPA
+469 AKPLPAIPGPA
-480 LTIVVAD
+480 HTIVVAD

-522 CERIVSRH
+522 CEKIVLRH
-530 HGRIAASGTPGAGAT
+530 HGRITATGTPGEGAT

>member
-1 MTAEARPAGR
+1 MTAEARPVERA
-11 PDTGAD
+11 PTGASD
-17 PRPDTGVDTGA
+17 E
-28 APGAGTDALR
+28 ALR
-38 QRVAALEQALAEAR
+38 RRIATLEQALAEAR
-52 QARDAGRASE
+52 RAQDAGRTSE
-62 DRFRALFDMNRDG
+62 DRFRALFDMSRDG

-96 GYDRDEIGKHTYQD
+96 GYGRDEITTHTYQD
-110 LTPEKWRAEE
+110 LTPEKWRAGE
-120 ADIIEIQVMRR
+120 AEIIETQVMQR

-157 VRDLEGR
+157 VRDLDGR

-175 TELKE
+175 AELKE
-180 KEEALKASEKRY
+180 NEEALKASEKRY

-197 LSHDGVVFASLDGPI
+197 LSHDGVVFAALDGTV
-212 EEANGAYLDML
+212 EEANPAYLDML
-223 GYDSDE
+223 GYDLREIVS
-229 LAGMTYQQLTPARWA
+229 MTYQQLTPPRWA
-244 AMEADIVGDQIL
+244 AMEADIVEEQLL
-256 SRGYSDEYEKEY
+256 SRGYTDEYEKEY
-268 IRKDGSVFPVAL
+268 IRKDGSVFPVAV
-280 RAILVRDEAGRPL
+280 RAILVRDETGTPV
-293 RLMAVVRDITEQK
+293 RLMGMVRDITEQK
-306 QAKEA
+306 EAKEA
-311 LERHAHDLAR
+311 LERHARDLAR

-355 QESLD
+355 RDSLD
-360 EEGRQYIEFMIDA
+360 DEGRQYIDFMTDA

-391 TGAQPFEDLAL
+391 TAAHPFEDLAL
-402 GEVFETVLSDLSVA
+402 AEVFDTVLSDLSVA
-416 LQEADGRVEV
+416 LEEAEGEVDV
-426 AAAPTIEADRT
+426 AATPIIEADRT

-445 LIGNALKFRT
+445 LIGNGLKFRR
-455 PDVPPQVSVRMVAD
+455 PGVAPRVSVRMAEE
-469 APPLAAVPGPA
+469 APPLVATPGPA
-480 LTIVVAD
+480 HTIVVTD
-487 NGIGFEP
+487 NGIGFE
-494 SQGSKLFQPFKRL
+494 SSLGSKLFQPFKRL

-522 CERIVSRH
+522 CEKIVMRH
-530 HGRIAASGTPGAGAT
+530 HGRITASGTPGEGAT

>member
-1 MTAEARPAGR
+1 MTAEARP
-11 PDTGAD
+11 
-17 PRPDTGVDTGA
+17 
-28 APGAGTDALR
+28 LR
-38 QRVAALEQALAEAR
+38 QAPPLDDDEALQRRIAELEQALAEAR
-52 QARDAGRASE
+52 RDRDAGRTSRG
-62 DRFRALFDMNRDG
+62 RFRSLFEMSRDG

-96 GYDRDEIGKHTYQD
+96 GYDRDEISTHTYQD
-110 LTPEKWRAEE
+110 LTPEKWRAGE
-120 ADIIEIQVMRR
+120 AEIIETQVMQR

-157 VRDLEGR
+157 VRDLDGR
-164 PIRFM
+164 PVRFM

-180 KEEALKASEKRY
+180 KEEALRASEKRY

-197 LSHDGVVFASLDGPI
+197 LSHDGVVFVGLDGPI
-212 EEANGAYLDML
+212 EEANDAYLDML
-223 GYDSDE
+223 GYDLDE
-229 LAGMTYQQLTPARWA
+229 IIGVTYQQLTPTRWA
-244 AMEADIVGDQIL
+244 TMEAEIVERQL
-256 SRGYSDEYEKEY
+256 MSRGYTDEYEKEY
-268 IRKDGSVFPVAL
+268 IRKNGSVFPIAVHS
-280 RAILVRDEAGRPL
+280 ILVRDEAGTPVRI
-293 RLMAVVRDITEQK
+293 MGIVRDITEQK

-311 LERHAHDLAR
+311 LERHARDLAR

-347 GALLADEK
+347 GALLAEEK
-355 QESLD
+355 QASVD
-360 EEGRQYIEFMIDA
+360 EEGRQYIDFMTDA

-378 TLVSDLLALSRVT
+378 TLVSDILALSRVT
-391 TGAQPFEDLAL
+391 TAAQPFEDLPL
-402 GEVFETVLSDLSVA
+402 SDVFDTVLSDLSVA
-416 LQEADGRVEV
+416 LDEAEGHVEV
-426 AAAPTIEADRT
+426 ADVPTIEADRT
-437 QMEQLFRN
+437 QMDQLFRN
-445 LIGNALKFRT
+445 LIGNALKFRRPGVASRVT
-455 PDVPPQVSVRMVAD
+455 VRIA
-469 APPLAAVPGPA
+469 AEAEPLPAIPGPA
-480 LTIVVAD
+480 YTIVVSD

-522 CERIVSRH
+522 CEKIVLRH
-530 HGRIAASGTPGAGAT
+530 HGRITATGTPGEGAD

>member
-1 MTAEARPAGR
+1 MTAETAEAR
-11 PDTGAD
+11 
-17 PRPDTGVDTGA
+17 A
-28 APGAGTDALR
+28 ASRTDAGAGPDDGAHALR
-38 QRVAALEQALAEAR
+38 QQVAALEQALAEAGR
-52 QARDAGRASE
+52 ARDAGRTSE
-62 DRFRALFDMNRDG
+62 DRFRALFDMSRDG

-81 EGHIE
+81 DGHIE

-96 GYDRDEIGKHTYQD
+96 GYGRDEITTHTYQD
-110 LTPEKWRAEE
+110 LTPEKWRAIE
-120 ADIIEIQVMRR
+120 AEIIETQVMPR

-180 KEEALKASEKRY
+180 KEEALKASERRY

-197 LSHDGVVFASLDGPI
+197 LSHDGVVFVGLDGPV
-212 EEANGAYLDML
+212 EEANPAYLDML
-223 GYDSDE
+223 GYQLDE
-229 LAGMTYQQLTPARWA
+229 LVGMTYQQLTPPRWA
-244 AMEADIVGDQIL
+244 AMEADIVAEQLL
-256 SRGYSDEYEKEY
+256 SRGYTDEYEKEY
-268 IRKDGSVFPVAL
+268 IRKGGSVFPVAV
-280 RAILVRDEAGRPL
+280 RAILVRDETGAPVRIMGI
-293 RLMAVVRDITEQK
+293 VRDITEQK

-311 LERHAHDLAR
+311 LERHARDLAR

-355 QESLD
+355 RESLD
-360 EEGRQYIEFMIDA
+360 DEGQQYIDFMTDA

-391 TGAQPFEDLAL
+391 TAAHPFEDLSLA
-402 GEVFETVLSDLSVA
+402 EVFDTVLSDLSVR
-416 LQEADGRVEV
+416 LEEAGGQVEV
-426 AAAPTIEADRT
+426 SATPTIEADRT

-445 LIGNALKFRT
+445 LIGNALKFCR
-455 PDVPPQVSVRMVAD
+455 PGVPPQVTVEVAAQAQPID
-469 APPLAAVPGPA
+469 AVPGPA
-480 LTIVVAD
+480 HAIVVTD
-487 NGIGFEP
+487 NGIGFES

-522 CERIVSRH
+522 CEKIVLRH
-530 HGRIAASGTPGAGAT
+530 HGRITASGTPGAGAT

>member
-1 MTAEARPAGR
+1 MTAEARP
-11 PDTGAD
+11 
-17 PRPDTGVDTGA
+17 
-28 APGAGTDALR
+28 LR
-38 QRVAALEQALAEAR
+38 QAPPLDDDEALQRRIAELEQALAEAR
-52 QARDAGRASE
+52 RDRDAGRTSRG
-62 DRFRALFDMNRDG
+62 RFRSLFEMSRDG

-96 GYDRDEIGKHTYQD
+96 GYDRDEISTHTYQD
-110 LTPEKWRAEE
+110 LTPEKWRVGEAE
-120 ADIIEIQVMRR
+120 IIETQVMQR

-157 VRDLEGR
+157 VRDLDGR
-164 PIRFM
+164 PVRFM

-180 KEEALKASEKRY
+180 KEEALRASEKRY

-197 LSHDGVVFASLDGPI
+197 LSHDGVVFVGLDGPI
-212 EEANGAYLDML
+212 EEANDAYLDML
-223 GYDSDE
+223 GYDLDE
-229 LAGMTYQQLTPARWA
+229 IIGVTYQQLTPTRWA
-244 AMEADIVGDQIL
+244 AMEAEIVEQQL
-256 SRGYSDEYEKEY
+256 MSRGYTDEYEKEY
-268 IRKDGSVFPVAL
+268 IRKNGSVFPIAV
-280 RAILVRDEAGRPL
+280 RSILVRDEAGTPVRI
-293 RLMAVVRDITEQK
+293 MGIVRDITEQK

-311 LERHAHDLAR
+311 LERHARDLAR

-347 GALLADEK
+347 GALLAEEK
-355 QESLD
+355 QASVD
-360 EEGRQYIEFMIDA
+360 EEGRQYIDFMTDA

-378 TLVSDLLALSRVT
+378 TLVSDILALSRVT
-391 TGAQPFEDLAL
+391 TAAQPFEDLPL
-402 GEVFETVLSDLSVA
+402 SDVFDTVLSDLSVS
-416 LQEADGRVEV
+416 LDEAEGHVEV
-426 AAAPTIEADRT
+426 ADVPTIEADRT
-437 QMEQLFRN
+437 QMDQLFRN
-445 LIGNALKFRT
+445 LIGNALKFRKPGVAARVT
-455 PDVPPQVSVRMVAD
+455 VRVA
-469 APPLAAVPGPA
+469 AEAEPLPAIPGPA
-480 LTIVVAD
+480 YTIVVSD

-522 CERIVSRH
+522 CEKIVLRH
-530 HGRIAASGTPGAGAT
+530 HGRITATGTPGEGAD

>member
-1 MTAEARPAGR
+1 MTAETAEAR
-11 PDTGAD
+11 
-17 PRPDTGVDTGA
+17 A
-28 APGAGTDALR
+28 ASRTDAGAGPDDGAHALR
-38 QRVAALEQALAEAR
+38 RQVAALEQALAEAGR
-52 QARDAGRASE
+52 ARDAGRTSE
-62 DRFRALFDMNRDG
+62 DRFRALFDMSRDG

-81 EGHIE
+81 DGHIE

-96 GYDRDEIGKHTYQD
+96 GYGRDEITTHTYQD
-110 LTPEKWRAEE
+110 LTPEKWRAIE
-120 ADIIEIQVMRR
+120 AEIIETQVMQR

-180 KEEALKASEKRY
+180 KEEALKASEGRY

-197 LSHDGVVFASLDGPI
+197 LSHDGVVFVGLDGPV
-212 EEANGAYLDML
+212 EEANPAYLDML
-223 GYDSDE
+223 GYQLDE
-229 LAGMTYQQLTPARWA
+229 LVGMTYQQLTPPRWA
-244 AMEADIVGDQIL
+244 AMEADIVAEQLL
-256 SRGYSDEYEKEY
+256 SRGYTDEYEKEY
-268 IRKDGSVFPVAL
+268 IRKGGSVFPVAV
-280 RAILVRDEAGRPL
+280 RAILVRDETGAPVRIMGI
-293 RLMAVVRDITEQK
+293 VRDITEQK

-311 LERHAHDLAR
+311 LERHARDLAR

-355 QESLD
+355 RESLD
-360 EEGRQYIEFMIDA
+360 DEGQQYIDFMTDA

-391 TGAQPFEDLAL
+391 TAAHPFEDLSLA
-402 GEVFETVLSDLSVA
+402 EVFDTVLSDLSVR
-416 LQEADGRVEV
+416 LEEAGGQVEV
-426 AAAPTIEADRT
+426 SATPTIEADRT

-445 LIGNALKFRT
+445 LIGNALKFHR
-455 PDVPPQVSVRMVAD
+455 PGVPPRVTVEVAAQAQPID
-469 APPLAAVPGPA
+469 AVPGPA
-480 LTIVVAD
+480 HAIVVTD
-487 NGIGFEP
+487 NGIGFES

-522 CERIVSRH
+522 CEKIVLRH
-530 HGRIAASGTPGAGAT
+530 HGRITASGTPGAGAT

>member
-11 PDTGAD
+11 PAAGAS
-17 PRPDTGVDTGA
+17 
-28 APGAGTDALR
+28 AGRDAGMDALR

-52 QARDAGRASE
+52 QAQDAGRTSE
-62 DRFRALFDMNRDG
+62 DRFRALFDMSRDG

-81 EGHIE
+81 DGHIE

-96 GYDRDEIGKHTYQD
+96 GYDRDEISTHTYQD
-110 LTPEKWRAEE
+110 LTPEKWRAGE
-120 ADIIEIQVMRR
+120 AAIIETQVMPR

-197 LSHDGVVFASLDGPI
+197 LSHDGVVFAALDGPI
-212 EEANGAYLDML
+212 EEANDAYLDML
-223 GYDSDE
+223 GYDGDE
-229 LAGMTYQQLTPARWA
+229 LTGLTYQHLTPPRWA
-244 AMEADIVGDQIL
+244 AMEADIVEEQIL
-256 SRGYSDEYEKEY
+256 TRGYSDEYEKEY
-268 IRKDGSVFPVAL
+268 IRKDGSVFPVAV

-293 RLMAVVRDITEQK
+293 RLTAIVRDITEQK

-347 GALLADEK
+347 GALLVDEK
-355 QESLD
+355 RESLD
-360 EEGRQYIEFMIDA
+360 EEGRQYIDFMTDA

-391 TGAQPFEDLAL
+391 TAAQPFEDLAL
-402 GEVFETVLSDLSVA
+402 DEVFGMVLSDLSVA
-416 LQEADGRVEV
+416 LQEADGRVGV
-426 AAAPTIEADRT
+426 DAAPTIEADRT

-445 LIGNALKFRT
+445 LIGNALKFRKPGVAPRVT
-455 PDVPPQVSVRMVAD
+455 VRFTDEA
-469 APPLAAVPGPA
+469 APLAAVPGPA
-480 LTIVVAD
+480 HTIVVAD

-507 HARHQYEGAGIGLAI
+507 HARQQYEGAGIGLAI
-522 CERIVSRH
+522 CEKIVLRH
-530 HGRIAASGTPGAGAT
+530 HGRITASATPGEGAT